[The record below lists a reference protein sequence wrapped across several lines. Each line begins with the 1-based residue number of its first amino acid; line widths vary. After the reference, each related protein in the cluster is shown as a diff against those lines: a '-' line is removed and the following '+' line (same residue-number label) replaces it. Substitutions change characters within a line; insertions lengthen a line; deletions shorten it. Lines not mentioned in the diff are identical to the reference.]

1 MGRSARSQ
9 GTANSNSIELGGA
22 RKEPE
27 ENLWTAVLSKAA
39 DDALYTTDYREALLS
54 INWFETGGRDFRNVC
69 QYAGRDHEYVSKK
82 MLKQVKERKRKIKE
96 WEDGIRM
103 RIEGG
108 MARKMALWSL
118 QKRGKGRVKGRKHK
132 GGYHSGGPRI
142 QVQSTGTTVT
152 HLHKL

>member
-9 GTANSNSIELGGA
+9 GTANSNSIELGRT

-27 ENLWTAVLSKAA
+27 QNLWTAVLSKAA

-69 QYAGRDHEYVSKK
+69 QLAGRDHAYVFKK
-82 MLKQVKERKRKIKE
+82 ISKQVKERRIKIEE
-96 WEDGIRM
+96 WQEGIR
-103 RIEGG
+103 RKIEGG

-118 QKRGKGRVKGRKHK
+118 QKRGKGRAKGRKHK
-132 GGYHSGGPRI
+132 GGYHSGGPRKI
-142 QVQSTGTTVT
+142 NDTYANQTN
-152 HLHKL
+152 L